1 MKNFF
6 IFVHK
11 FDLRYFLFS
20 LITNNNLTLKRIT
33 YNYSLTTT
41 TCLRP
46 LLSHHYF
53 TYNLSISMTTCVT
66 QVYPPGV
73 LQTVT
78 IPDPTSL
85 DGLGDLEITLIPS
98 KGVTDI
104 NHFSEKGI
112 QHFKEMLYEIDEEHR
127 KNCEIQMGSVA
138 RDIEDLKEREQC
150 IWDDNAYAIDEDFSR
165 RQPSLWF
172 TLNSEPVLPAPWSI
186 RIALDQAEEDFDYEE
201 WINSKQ
207 YVKSLQE
214 YNLHKLLAWDKG
226 SEGEHPKWSGE
237 YKELTQ
243 RGNFGRFSDLYNSY
257 IKERYRVEVDVHTLN
272 WGKGGSFYAYG
283 STPYGD
289 VYIPEKIA
297 NHLKDVC
304 GLYEMD
310 IALQDVEGAPGKKP
324 NSFRWTCIYL
334 HNKGFSL
341 E

>member
-1 MKNFF
+1 MAAC
-6 IFVHK
+6 
-11 FDLRYFLFS
+11 S
-20 LITNNNLTLKRIT
+20 
-33 YNYSLTTT
+33 S
-41 TCLRP
+41 CP
-46 LLSHHYF
+46 
-53 TYNLSISMTTCVT
+53 
-66 QVYPPGV
+66 VYPPGV

-85 DGLGDLEITLIPS
+85 DGLGDLEITLIPTR
-98 KGVTDI
+98 GVTDI

-112 QHFKEMLYEIDEEHR
+112 QHFKEMLYEIDEEYR
-127 KNCEIQMGSVA
+127 LRLLKEIDQVVTELEIIRIRDEGIWEENSQCIDDTREPSIWFTMEAEYDLSDYGRYGPWNAPCEI
-138 RDIEDLKEREQC
+138 RE
-150 IWDDNAYAIDEDFSR
+150 
-165 RQPSLWF
+165 
-172 TLNSEPVLPAPWSI
+172 
-186 RIALDQAEEDFDYEE
+186 ALDQAEEDFDYEE

-214 YNLHKLLAWDKG
+214 YNLHKLLAWDKE

-272 WGKGGSFYAYG
+272 WGKGSSYYAYG

-334 HNKGFSL
+334 HNDGHSL

>member
-1 MKNFF
+1 M
-6 IFVHK
+6 
-11 FDLRYFLFS
+11 FS

-33 YNYSLTTT
+33 YNCSLTTT
-41 TCLRP
+41 TCLL

-53 TYNLSISMTTCVT
+53 TYNLSISMAACVT

-85 DGLGDLEITLIPS
+85 DGSGDLEITLIPS

-127 KNCEIQMGSVA
+127 KNCEMEMGSVA
-138 RDIEDLKEREQC
+138 RDIEDLKERGQC
-150 IWDDNAYAIDEDFSR
+150 IWDDNAYAVGAP
-165 RQPSLWF
+165 QPSLWF
-172 TLNSEPVLPAPWSI
+172 TMDPLTLSSPHAPLPAPWTI

-214 YNLHKLLAWDKG
+214 YNLHKLLAWDKE

-243 RGNFGRFSDLYNSY
+243 RGNFGKFSDLYNSY
-257 IKERYRVEVDVHTLN
+257 IKERYRVEVYVHTLN
-272 WGKGGSFYAYG
+272 WAGGSYYAYG